1 MHPPKLLVSTRNQ
14 HKLDEIHA
22 IMSGMPVE
30 LLSLAAFP
38 LAPEVIEDADTLEGN
53 ASKKSEQLFAF
64 THLPTVADDTGLE
77 VMALDCAPG
86 VFSAR
91 FAGENST
98 DQQNRDLL
106 LTRLHGIQDRQAQ
119 FRTVIAFTTSSGTF
133 LFEGSCKGRIALAE
147 AGTHGFGYDSIFIP
161 DGFEHSFAEMDAGQ
175 KNQISHR
182 SRALNRFSSYLSSIV
197 S

>member
-1 MHPPKLLVSTRNQ
+1 MHPTQLLISTRNQ

-22 IMSGMPVE
+22 IMSGMPIE

-64 THLPTVADDTGLE
+64 AGLATVADDTGLE
-77 VMALDCAPG
+77 VMALDGAPG
-86 VFSAR
+86 VYSAR
-91 FAGENST
+91 FAGESST

-106 LTRLHGIQDRQAQ
+106 LTRLDGVQDRQAQ
-119 FRTVIAFTTSSGTF
+119 FRTVIAFTTGAGTF
-133 LFEGSCKGRIALAE
+133 LFEGSCKGRIARSE
-147 AGTHGFGYDSIFIP
+147 TGTNGFGYDSIFIP
-161 DGFEHSFAEMDAGQ
+161 DGFTQSFAEMDADQ

-182 SRALNRFSSYLSSIV
+182 SRALKRFSSYLSSIV
-197 S
+197 E

>member
-1 MHPPKLLVSTRNQ
+1 MHPTQLLVSTRNQ

-22 IMSGMPVE
+22 IMSGMPIE

-64 THLPTVADDTGLE
+64 AGLATVADDTGLE
-77 VMALDCAPG
+77 VMALDGAPG
-86 VFSAR
+86 VYSAR
-91 FAGENST
+91 FAGESST

-106 LTRLHGIQDRQAQ
+106 LARLDGVQDRQAQ
-119 FRTVIAFTTSSGTF
+119 FRTVIAFTTGAGTF
-133 LFEGSCKGRIALAE
+133 LFEGSCKGRIARSE
-147 AGTHGFGYDSIFIP
+147 TGTNGFGYDSIFIP
-161 DGFEHSFAEMDAGQ
+161 DGFTQSFAEMDADQ

-182 SRALNRFSSYLSSIV
+182 SRALKRFSSYLSSIV
-197 S
+197 E

>member
-22 IMSGMPVE
+22 IMSGTAVE
-30 LLSLAAFP
+30 LLSLASFP
-38 LAPEVIEDADTLEGN
+38 SAPEVVEDADTLEGN
-53 ASKKSEQLFAF
+53 ASKKSDQLFAF
-64 THLPTVADDTGLE
+64 TGLDTVADDTGLE
-77 VMALDCAPG
+77 VMALNGAPG
-86 VFSAR
+86 VYSAR

-106 LTRLHGIQDRQAQ
+106 LTKLHGIQDRQAQ
-119 FRTVIAFTTSSGTF
+119 FRTIIAFTTGSGTF

-147 AGTHGFGYDSIFIP
+147 TGTYGFGYDSIFIP
-161 DGFEHSFAEMDAGQ
+161 DGFNQSFAEMDASQ
-175 KNQISHR
+175 KNQVSHR
-182 SRALNRFSSYLSSIV
+182 SRALKRFSSYLSSII